1 MRAVHVLFC
10 LSIATASEQRFVDPR
25 EFIAS
30 QPENASLW
38 SLQGALKP
46 DINDIDALWN
56 GVGDSRKFAARTF
69 LFVAEPHRT
78 RLECC
83 DNGRLECPEY
93 ESGEAL
99 AVHGILENK
108 DDRSDDSL
116 SRWCLRADGTVDS
129 WRTRQKL
136 FFQHISPAPT
146 LRELAT
152 KSTGEQCRPITV
164 RYSGFFKS
172 ARELLCFAQG
182 YRPAAVLQRLV
193 HDRAALHGTIN
204 YHVTKFVAS
213 PYERAILT
221 WLLSRPKDVVWRGTS
236 RIDQCE
242 QWAAAGE
249 CDKNPEFM
257 LDECSAACS
266 GNERDSLP
274 GNKDLRF
281 HESVVLSRTEWTGRE
296 LVKERVQDQGVP
308 FAAEPE
314 KRIDHCTLAGRL
326 LGYPVKEINEYLRY
340 DLDGGVPGATD
351 DRVSQAIDSAHRK
364 IEAAVGPKY
373 ADFEVGS
380 HQLPPIDGVD
390 ELLDMRLDGSSL
402 IHVRDV
408 YRELEEGDGGSVF
421 YGVFPSSEEVDDE
434 SILEEDYDFDPYAD
448 IYPYEDIY
456 GDSYDDYYDD
466 VLPSDLEDPY
476 LTGHFPEDFYEGIH
490 PEL

>member
-1 MRAVHVLFC
+1 MLFC

-46 DINDIDALWN
+46 DINDIDDLWN

-193 HDRAALHGTIN
+193 HDRAALRGTIN

-249 CDKNPEFM
+249 CVKNPNYM
-257 LDECSAACS
+257 LVDCSAACS
-266 GNERDSLP
+266 SNEKESKNRYL
-274 GNKDLRF
+274 GF
-281 HESVVLSRTEWTGRE
+281 QESVVLSRDAQLGRE
-296 LVKERVQDQGVP
+296 LVSERVQDITVP
-308 FAAEPE
+308 FANKPKTQAEL
-314 KRIDHCTLAGRL
+314 RIDHCAYAGRL
-326 LGYPVKEINEYLRY
+326 LGYPIKEINEYLVY
-340 DLDGGVPGATD
+340 DLDGGVPGATE

-408 YRELEEGDGGSVF
+408 YRELVEGDRGSVF
-421 YGVFPSSEEVDDE
+421 YGVFP
-434 SILEEDYDFDPYAD
+434 
-448 IYPYEDIY
+448 
-456 GDSYDDYYDD
+456 
-466 VLPSDLEDPY
+466 
-476 LTGHFPEDFYEGIH
+476 
-490 PEL
+490 

>member
-1 MRAVHVLFC
+1 MRAVHALVC
-10 LSIATASEQRFVDPR
+10 LIIATATAEQRFDPR

-30 QPENASLW
+30 QPQNTSLW
-38 SLQGALKP
+38 SLQGALEGGLGTRNYLRDPIKYT
-46 DINDIDALWN
+46 
-56 GVGDSRKFAARTF
+56 GRTF
-69 LFVAEPHRT
+69 LFVPEPHRT
-78 RLECC
+78 HLEC
-83 DNGRLECPEY
+83 GEY
-93 ESGEAL
+93 EPGEAL
-99 AVHGILENK
+99 AVNGILEDK
-108 DDRSDDSL
+108 DDRIDDSL
-116 SRWCLRADGTVDS
+116 SRWCLRSDTDPPTAHS
-129 WRTRQKL
+129 QRLRQTIW
-136 FFQHISPAPT
+136 FREISPAPT
-146 LRELAT
+146 LRELAA
-152 KSTGEQCRPITV
+152 KSTGKQCRPITV

-193 HDRAALHGTIN
+193 HDRDSLYGTIN
-204 YHVTKFVAS
+204 DHVTKFVAS

-221 WLLSRPKDVVWRGTS
+221 WLLSRPKGVWAGTS
-236 RIDQCE
+236 RIE
-242 QWAAAGE
+242 Y
-249 CDKNPEFM
+249 
-257 LDECSAACS
+257 
-266 GNERDSLP
+266 ERDP
-274 GNKDLRF
+274 KKNDLNF
-281 HESVVLSRTEWTGRE
+281 QESVVLSRTEWTGRE
-296 LVKERVQDQGVP
+296 LVKERVQDQSVP

-314 KRIDHCTLAGRL
+314 KRIDHCAYAGRL
-326 LGYPVKEINEYLRY
+326 LGYPVSEIDYYLRY
-340 DLDGGVPGATD
+340 DLDGGVPGATR

-408 YRELEEGDGGSVF
+408 YRELVEGDRGSVF

-434 SILEEDYDFDPYAD
+434 LIFEEDYDFDPYAD

>member
-1 MRAVHVLFC
+1 MVLFYALFC
-10 LSIATASEQRFVDPR
+10 LSIATAKDEQWLDPR

-30 QPENASLW
+30 QPEDASLW

-46 DINDIDALWN
+46 DINDIDDLWN

-108 DDRSDDSL
+108 DDRFDDSL

-152 KSTGEQCRPITV
+152 KSTGEQCRPIVV

-193 HDRAALHGTIN
+193 HDRAALRGTIN

-249 CDKNPEFM
+249 CVKNPNYM
-257 LDECSAACS
+257 LIECSAACPS
-266 GNERDSLP
+266 NEKDSKNRYL
-274 GNKDLRF
+274 GF
-281 HESVVLSRTEWTGRE
+281 QESVVLSRDAWAGRE
-296 LVKERVQDQGVP
+296 LVEERVQDITVP
-308 FAAEPE
+308 FANKPKTQAEL
-314 KRIDHCTLAGRL
+314 RIDQGRR
-326 LGYPVKEINEYLRY
+326 GVRGRHELR
-340 DLDGGVPGATD
+340 A
-351 DRVSQAIDSAHRK
+351 RIKSW
-364 IEAAVGPKY
+364 
-373 ADFEVGS
+373 
-380 HQLPPIDGVD
+380 DGVK
-390 ELLDMRLDGSSL
+390 RLCS
-402 IHVRDV
+402 
-408 YRELEEGDGGSVF
+408 
-421 YGVFPSSEEVDDE
+421 
-434 SILEEDYDFDPYAD
+434 
-448 IYPYEDIY
+448 
-456 GDSYDDYYDD
+456 
-466 VLPSDLEDPY
+466 
-476 LTGHFPEDFYEGIH
+476 
-490 PEL
+490 